1 VLSGVAIGRLSSD
14 ATICGIGQCLGR
26 GTTISIILVM
36 FVLPQIL
43 MVGEKIIER
52 TSFEVSVPIKLDR
65 GFGTVR
71 VDGFVRGQINGT
83 VVGEMHAL
91 VRGEVA
97 AVVTMGSL
105 QQIDPGADPE
115 TDAHHLI
122 SGEVSENED

>member
-1 VLSGVAIGRLSSD
+1 MPLI
-14 ATICGIGQCLGR
+14 
-26 GTTISIILVM
+26 
-36 FVLPQIL
+36 LPQIL

-71 VDGFVRGQINGT
+71 VDGFVRGQVNGT

-97 AVVTMGSL
+97 AVVTMGNMHEIPSDSPDEKPAPR
-105 QQIDPGADPE
+105 IEDK
-115 TDAHHLI
+115 
-122 SGEVSENED
+122 GEV

>member
-1 VLSGVAIGRLSSD
+1 
-14 ATICGIGQCLGR
+14 
-26 GTTISIILVM
+26 M

-43 MVGEKIIER
+43 MVGEKIIEK

-71 VDGFVRGQINGT
+71 VDGMVRGQINGY

-91 VRGEVA
+91 VKGDIA

-105 QQIDPGADPE
+105 REVPPDDGSVKEIE
-115 TDAHHLI
+115 
-122 SGEVSENED
+122 GEVRS